1 MAGPKTV
8 IIGGGIV
15 GLSLAWNLAKRGWT
29 DITVLER
36 DHLNAGAS
44 ARCGG
49 GIRSQWST
57 ADNIRIMKRS
67 TELFESFPQDTGFNN
82 WFRQG
87 GYLFLAYSDEQAALF
102 EKNNKLQHE
111 HGVDSELLSPA
122 QIKKMVPE
130 IDTEGITVGSFHRK
144 DGVCFPFAMVWGY
157 TKACRRLGVQVL
169 PYHEVTDL
177 EMTGDRISEVVTNRG
192 GFAADLVVL
201 AAAAWSPRI
210 AKMCGLELPNHAEK
224 HEAIV
229 TEALHPFLE
238 PNLIPMNSGMYVA
251 QTMRGEIYSCVG
263 LDTEPASDYEVTFA
277 FMRKVSRL
285 MSKLIPRLS
294 AVKVLRQWA
303 GFYDITPDT
312 NPIIGYVDK
321 PSNFYQYHGLMGH
334 GFMFA
339 PAMSEMIADHLL
351 TGQLHEDIA
360 IYDLARFERG
370 GLEVEQ
376 MIIG

>member
-1 MAGPKTV
+1 MSGPRTV

-15 GLSLAWNLAKRGWT
+15 GLSLAWNLAKRGWRH
-29 DITVLER
+29 ITVLER

-49 GIRSQWST
+49 GVRAQWST

-67 TELFESFPQDTGFNN
+67 EELFESFPQDTGFNN
-82 WFRQG
+82 WFRQD
-87 GYLFLAYSDEQAALF
+87 GYLFLAYTDEQAAQF
-102 EKNNKLQHE
+102 EKNDRLQHE
-111 HGVDSELLSPA
+111 NGVRSQLLSPTE
-122 QIKKMVPE
+122 IKRLVPW
-130 IDTEGITVGSFHRK
+130 INTAGIRLGSFHKR

-157 TKACRRLGVQVL
+157 TKVCRQLGVEVL
-169 PYHEVTDL
+169 AHHEVTAL
-177 EMTGDRISEVVTNRG
+177 ETAGTKIVQVVTPRG
-192 GFAADLVVL
+192 AFAADLVVN
-201 AAAAWSPRI
+201 ATSAWAPQIGR
-210 AKMCGLELPNHAEK
+210 MCGVELPNHPEK

-229 TEALHPFLE
+229 TEPLHSFLGT
-238 PNLIPMNSGMYVA
+238 NLIPMNSGMYVA
-251 QTMRGEIYSCVG
+251 QTMRGEIYACVG
-263 LDTEPASDYEVTFA
+263 LEKGPASDYNSTFA

-285 MSKLIPRLS
+285 MIDLVPRLS

-312 NPIIGYVDK
+312 NPIIGYVDR
-321 PSNFYQYHGLMGH
+321 PENFYQYHGLMGH

-339 PAMSEMIADHLL
+339 PALSEMVADHLVSGRVHPDL
-351 TGQLHEDIA
+351 A
-360 IYDLARFERG
+360 NYDLGRFERG